1 MLRWIF
7 FALVAINLGY
17 FLWSGDGAQA
27 TGADREPQ
35 RLGQQV
41 RPGMLQIR
49 KADAVL
55 PSTPNPSSA
64 PASAAAAAAVVPA
77 TDGSATR

>member
-1 MLRWIF
+1 MLRWVF
-7 FALVAINLGY
+7 LALVAVNLGY

-27 TGADREPQ
+27 TGNEREPQ

-41 RPGMLQIR
+41 RPEMLQIR
-49 KADAVL
+49 KADAVV
-55 PSTPNPSSA
+55 PSTPIPSST
-64 PASAAAAAAVVPA
+64 PAAVAPT